1 MGVLIG
7 AEKKK
12 VVLGYFRSL
21 AWIQEEA
28 HTVPGS
34 KTLEIP
40 DLGVF
45 GILGRLGREGD
56 YGTAAGDGYAERYP
70 VADTSLET
78 SGDGAGQLP
87 RALLFTAA
95 RSSL

>member
-1 MGVLIG
+1 MKMGVLIG

-45 GILGRLGREGD
+45 GILGREGD
-56 YGTAAGDGYAERYP
+56 YGTATGDGYAERYP
-70 VADTSLET
+70 VADTSLGT
-78 SGDGAGQLP
+78 SGGGAGQLP